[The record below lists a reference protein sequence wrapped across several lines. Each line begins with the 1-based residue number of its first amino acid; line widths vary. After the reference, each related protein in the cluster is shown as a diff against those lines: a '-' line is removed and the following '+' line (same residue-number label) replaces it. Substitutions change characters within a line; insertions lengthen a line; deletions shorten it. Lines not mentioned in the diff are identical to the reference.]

1 MPSSLSVSSVTSAV
15 AAPVLFLDRDGTLI
29 VEKHFLADPA
39 GVELCAGAA
48 EGLQRLHGAGFRFV
62 MISNQ
67 SGIARGIMTEAQVR
81 AVNAR
86 MAELLAPYGVTFAA
100 LYWCPHGPN
109 DTCTCRKPAPG
120 MIHRAVAELGGDL
133 CGAWVVGDRVA
144 DLDLARGL
152 GLPSLLVRTGYGC
165 ETEFRLL
172 ERPTAVVDNLAAV
185 ADFILAH
192 RA

>member
-1 MPSSLSVSSVTSAV
+1 MTASA
-15 AAPVLFLDRDGTLI
+15 AAPFLFLDRDGTLI
-29 VEKHFLADPA
+29 VEKHYLADPS

-48 EGLQRLHGAGFRFV
+48 EGLRRLQGAGFRLV

-67 SGIARGIMTEAQVR
+67 SGIARGILTEAKVR

-86 MAELLAPYGVTFAA
+86 MAELLAPHGVTFAA

-109 DTCTCRKPAPG
+109 GTCTCRKPAPG
-120 MIHRAVAELGGDL
+120 MIHRAVTELGGDL
-133 CGAWVVGDRVA
+133 RNAWVIGDRVA

-172 ERPTAVVDNLAAV
+172 ERPTAIVDTLAAA
-185 ADFILAH
+185 ADFILPRSTA
-192 RA
+192 A

>member
-1 MPSSLSVSSVTSAV
+1 MSNPPP
-15 AAPVLFLDRDGTLI
+15 APFIFLDRDGTLI

-39 GVELCAGAA
+39 GVELCTAAA
-48 EGLQRLHGAGFRFV
+48 EGLQRLQAAGFRFV

-86 MAELLAPYGVTFAA
+86 MTELLAPHGVTFSA
-100 LYWCPHGPN
+100 LYWCPHGPT

-120 MIHRAVAELGGDL
+120 MIQRAVAELGGDL
-133 CGAWVVGDRVA
+133 RGAWVIGDRVA
-144 DLDLARGL
+144 DLGLARGL
-152 GLPSLLVRTGYGC
+152 GLPNLLVRTGYGC

-172 ERPTAVVDNLAAV
+172 ERPTGIVDNLSAA
-185 ADFILAH
+185 ADFILAR